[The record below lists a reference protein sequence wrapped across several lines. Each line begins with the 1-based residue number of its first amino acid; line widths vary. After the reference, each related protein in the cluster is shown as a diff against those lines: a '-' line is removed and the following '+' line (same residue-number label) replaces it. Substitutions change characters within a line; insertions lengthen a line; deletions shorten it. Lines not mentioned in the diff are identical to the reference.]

1 MTEGDFLK
9 VKSLSMSFG
18 IQPVLQDINFGI
30 NKGEFVSLLG
40 PSGCGKTT
48 LLRCIIGLTEPD
60 TGTVSLEG
68 EDITDTRIDK
78 RGISIVFQ
86 DYALFPHMNLYNN
99 VAYPL
104 KIKKTKKAGIKEKVE
119 YALKAL
125 DIDDAA
131 NKYPSQL
138 SGGMQQRAAI
148 ARSLV
153 MGSRL
158 MLLDEPF
165 SALDAM
171 VKVDLIDELKALQRR
186 FGITM
191 VMVTHDQIDAVS
203 LSDRILL
210 MNGGRIVADD
220 TPSALYNRNGDEFIN
235 KFFVDQIDKRA
246 YQLTELGVSL

>member
-1 MTEGDFLK
+1 MTELLRIEGLQ
-9 VKSLSMSFG
+9 KSFHGVTVFQDVHFG
-18 IQPVLQDINFGI
+18 IS
-30 NKGEFVSLLG
+30 KGEFVSLLG

-48 LLRCIIGLTEPD
+48 LLRCIIGLEEPD
-60 TGTVSLEG
+60 EGSIFLEDV
-68 EDITDTRIDK
+68 DITHMRSDK
-78 RGISIVFQ
+78 RGFSIVFQ
-86 DYALFPHMNLYNN
+86 DYALFPHMTLYEN

-104 KIKKTKKAGIKEKVE
+104 KLQKMGKDAIHERVMQALTSLGIEDAVKKH
-119 YALKAL
+119 
-125 DIDDAA
+125 
-131 NKYPSQL
+131 PSQL

-171 VKVDLIDELKALQRR
+171 VKVDLSEELKLLQRQY
-186 FGITM
+186 GITM

-210 MNGGRIVADD
+210 MNEGRIVADD
-220 TPSALYNRNGDEFIN
+220 VPEALYRGNGDAFVNGFFIE
-235 KFFVDQIDKRA
+235 QIDKRA
-246 YQLTELGVSL
+246 KHIVGLRS